1 MGFQWIYIRW
11 FHWLYVIFAKPGLED
26 PSAGWKK
33 NIYYRY
39 GFKLMMFQPQPD
51 QVMRF
56 AKNMTPSNFF
66 NALNILNCTGNALNI
81 LNCTGTLP
89 IWCMMAITSTF
100 FSPTTGYHLAGLK
113 ASPFHI
119 VICVNICQK
128 TSKKLSN
135 VRLNHQERY
144 IKIPSSSRFHP
155 TISTSHPQ
163 TSPPSQHD
171 GTIGSVCPNSIS
183 WREF

>member
-1 MGFQWIYIRW
+1 MKKKTSTIDMGLNWWCSSPSMIRW
-11 FHWLYVIFAKPGLED
+11 WDLP
-26 PSAGWKK
+26 
-33 NIYYRY
+33 R
-39 GFKLMMFQPQPD
+39 
-51 QVMRF
+51 
-56 AKNMTPSNFF
+56 
-66 NALNILNCTGNALNI
+66 NCTGNALNI